1 MKWEATNHFPSLLL
15 SLMISM
21 NRSFVIQRLHGVLF
35 ELGWTVSIL
44 QKVPQV
50 LEIIGPSYNICRS
63 CVEHNVSEQ
72 SLMFLSY
79 ITPREGGCYCL
90 QSTFSLFSILK
101 KNLKIKSNQILKSLH
116 LHQKKA

>member
-15 SLMISM
+15 PLMISM
-21 NRSFVIQRLHGVLF
+21 NGSFVIQCLHDALF

-44 QKVPQV
+44 QKIPQE
-50 LEIIGPSYNICRS
+50 LEIIGTSYNICRS

-72 SLMFLSY
+72 SLMFFSH

-90 QSTFSLFSILK
+90 QSTFSLFSVLK
-101 KNLKIKSNQILKSLH
+101 NFLKNKIKF
-116 LHQKKA
+116 

>member
-101 KNLKIKSNQILKSLH
+101 KNLKIKSNQILKS
-116 LHQKKA
+116 